1 MQTEKIVSLPV
12 LDGKKMIGL
21 VSISDVLKA
30 DMDVYDNEILAK
42 SKTPYKNVVE
52 TLDGTLQAGDIE
64 GYITEGKLTVSAA
77 SVDTMEEFVTAED
90 TVIVANRED
99 AQIGALQTGVQC
111 IVVCMG
117 TEVSDKVLEL
127 AKGKEL
133 QNHHNTIRYIYSKP
147 FNLPGNASILHY
159 GNRYDRII

>member
-52 TLDGTLQAGDIE
+52 TLDGTLQTGDIE

-77 SVDTMEEFVTAED
+77 SVDTMEEFVTAKD

-111 IVVCMG
+111 IVVCML
-117 TEVSDKVLEL
+117 SLI
-127 AKGKEL
+127 
-133 QNHHNTIRYIYSKP
+133 HI
-147 FNLPGNASILHY
+147 
-159 GNRYDRII
+159 